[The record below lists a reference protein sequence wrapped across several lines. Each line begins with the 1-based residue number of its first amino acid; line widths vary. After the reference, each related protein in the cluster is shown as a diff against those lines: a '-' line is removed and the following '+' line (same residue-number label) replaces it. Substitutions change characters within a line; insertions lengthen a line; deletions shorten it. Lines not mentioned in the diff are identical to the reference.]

1 MNYKIEIFHKD
12 GVFDA
17 EGEKVKSDIRDLGIS
32 GIKKVKTEQLYI
44 INGNLTDKEIETVCK
59 ELLIDSVV
67 QEYRIVDSPKM
78 GRSQTITSHTQTESD
93 IYSIE
98 VFYKK
103 GVTDA
108 VGESTLKAIKDMGIE
123 NVNSVR
129 TGRKYLLIGSLAE
142 SDLGKIATRILANTV
157 VQEYKIS

>member
-67 QEYRIVDSPKM
+67 QEYRIVDF
-78 GRSQTITSHTQTESD
+78 QTITSHTQTESD

-108 VGESTLKAIKDMGIE
+108 VGESALKAIKDMGIE

>member
-67 QEYRIVDSPKM
+67 QEYRIVDF
-78 GRSQTITSHTQTESD
+78 QTITSHTQTESD

>member
-32 GIKKVKTEQLYI
+32 GITKVKTEQLYI
-44 INGNLTDKEIETVCK
+44 IDGNLTDKEIETVCK

-67 QEYRIVDSPKM
+67 QEYRIVDF
-78 GRSQTITSHTQTESD
+78 QTITSHTQTESD